1 MPRKDDY
8 PLVSRITNV
17 TVIDPDAGV
26 AHPRRDIILDGGRIA
41 GVEKAACTAPGALD
55 GTGLFAIPGL
65 IDAHVHALGVFSE
78 SMPGPLDLTWIFR
91 QQRRNLEAFLR
102 AGVTT
107 VRDMAAPLELI
118 RDYSRRARRFEILSP
133 RILYAGPFLTV
144 RGGYPYFVT
153 KPPLILEALLGPLR
167 VDISSRTHVRR
178 VVDRI
183 ARRGGACVKFGFQTA
198 TYSDDRAPLPEMPR
212 AFMREICGRAH
223 DAGLPAALHCVYR
236 KDLLRVLDLPFDSLE
251 HLPMDAPLTPGEA
264 ERIAAKGVPVSCNS
278 MTYGIIDH
286 VDRLEILLRE
296 KPEQFEPKPLEFMKR
311 ACRGLRGD
319 KNVSLFIGPR
329 TIETGSLHVRESLA
343 RLAAAGARYHLGTD
357 SGGAI
362 TPAGA
367 PHWEMIDMKRAGL
380 SDRDALRAA
389 TTSAAAAINRPGL
402 GAIKPNNTAD
412 IVLLNSNP
420 LKDAP
425 AAIANPATVIRDG
438 RLMIDNR

>member
-8 PLVSRITNV
+8 PLISRITNV

-26 AHPRRDIILDGGRIA
+26 AHAKQDIMLEGGRIA
-41 GVEKAACTAPGALD
+41 GVEKTAAATAPGALD
-55 GTGLFAIPGL
+55 GAGMFAIPGL

-78 SMPGPLDLTWIFR
+78 SMPGPFDMPWILR

-118 RDYSRRARRFEILSP
+118 RDYSQRARRFDILSP

-144 RGGYPYFVT
+144 RGGYPYFVK
-153 KPPLILEALLGPLR
+153 KPGLILEALLGPLR

-183 ARRGGACVKFGFQTA
+183 ARRGGACVKFGFQAA
-198 TYSDDRAPLPEMPR
+198 TYGDDRAPLPEMPR
-212 AFMREICGRAH
+212 AFIREICARAH
-223 DAGLPAALHCVYR
+223 DAGLPAA
-236 KDLLRVLDLPFDSLE
+236 LLRVLDLPFDSLE
-251 HLPMDAPLTPGEA
+251 HLPMDDPLTPEEA
-264 ERIAAKGVPVSCNS
+264 ERVAAKGIPVSCNS

-286 VDRLEILLRE
+286 VNRLEILLRE

-329 TIETGSLHVRESLA
+329 TIETGSLHVRESLS
-343 RLAAAGARYHLGTD
+343 RLAIAGARYHLGTD

-380 SDRDALRAA
+380 SDH
-389 TTSAAAAINRPGL
+389 
-402 GAIKPNNTAD
+402 
-412 IVLLNSNP
+412 
-420 LKDAP
+420 DAP
-425 AAIANPATVIRDG
+425 AAVANPAAVIRDG
-438 RLMIDNR
+438 RLVVDNR